1 MKAIVNIGLR
11 KVEITYSIKPKDRV
25 KLNHNEMVETFGKDW
40 ELFQKN
46 QKSNIQCKQIIWF
59 KDMDEWKSI
68 PLFDGR
74 MIDFHYDYEN
84 RKEFKT
90 KKDWGGYV
98 FQGYGYT
105 DGQPQLYN
113 KNVVT
118 QVVMNF

>member
-25 KLNHNEMVETFGKDW
+25 KLNHIEMVVTFGKDW

-98 FQGYGYT
+98 FQGYEYT
-105 DGQPQLYN
+105 DGKPQLYD

-118 QVVMNF
+118 QVVINF

>member
-11 KVEITYSIKPKDRV
+11 SV
-25 KLNHNEMVETFGKDW
+25 KLTYTIKVKDLVNYTNNEMAEIFGKDF
-40 ELFQKN
+40 ELIFYNNKVT
-46 QKSNIQCKQIIWF
+46 CTHTIWF
-59 KDMDEWKSI
+59 NYVDEWQSVT
-68 PLFDGR
+68 LFDDR

-98 FQGYGYT
+98 FQGYEYT
-105 DGQPQLYN
+105 GEPQLYD

-118 QVVMNF
+118 QVIVIF